1 MAKSTAISIPTFT
14 SVKDTLIEGLKGGV
28 VGAIGLGIGQM
39 MFGDVGEFIG
49 ACIAGAAL
57 RGTAGTVITV
67 YGCMDAILDMFGGE
81 V

>member
-1 MAKSTAISIPTFT
+1 MAKSTGISVPSFE
-14 SVKDTLIEGLKGGV
+14 SVQSTLTEGLKGGV
-28 VGAIGLGIGQM
+28 VGAIGLGLGQM
-39 MFGDVGEFIG
+39 MFGDVGEFLG

-57 RGTAGTVITV
+57 RGTAGTVVTV

>member
-1 MAKSTAISIPTFT
+1 MGKSTGISVPSFA
-14 SVKDTLIEGLKGGV
+14 SVQSTLTEGLKGGV
-28 VGAIGLGIGQM
+28 VGAIGLGMGQA
-39 MFGDVGEFIG
+39 MFGDVGEFLG

-57 RGTAGTVITV
+57 RGTAGTVVTV